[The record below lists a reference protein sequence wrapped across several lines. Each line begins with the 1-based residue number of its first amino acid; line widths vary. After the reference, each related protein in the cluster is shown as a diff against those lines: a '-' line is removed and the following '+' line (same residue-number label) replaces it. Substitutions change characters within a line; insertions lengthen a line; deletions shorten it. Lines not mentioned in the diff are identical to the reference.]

1 MAYKYDSDLEFL
13 KRLSSNDLKDLFDV
27 LVYDED
33 GTLRMNEELTSS
45 TEYQRYGHDYAKYP
59 RRIAEELQHYGG
71 NSFMNFFRNEGVLY
85 KEILCDAC
93 DHLDI
98 NYNERSATSLIEQ
111 NMLSKLLKDSLEK
124 MSGREI
130 KELCDGLGMT
140 NIDKVIGENKQVLIA
155 SVLTLFKAGG
165 SHSYALAVSVADAM
179 VRQTLGHGLSSVV
192 GKVALKKTLGIL
204 AGPIGWVITGALVS
218 INLAG
223 PAYRVTVPACVLVAT
238 LRKKLKAEE
247 AKLKAEQARLKAEQA
262 RLKAERAR
270 LKAERARLKAE
281 QEADKTEKMW
291 YLSIISIVLIGLV
304 VLAVFYM
311 KGKHHSSDNPNN
323 NPKSGV
329 EKLKNPSHKN

>member
-1 MAYKYDSDLEFL
+1 MHGYRYDSDLEFL
-13 KRLSSNDLKDLFDV
+13 RRLSSNDLKDLFDA

-33 GTLRMNEELTSS
+33 GTLRINEELTNS
-45 TEYQRYGHDYAKYP
+45 TEYKRYGRDYAKYP
-59 RRIAEELQHYGG
+59 RRIAEELQCYGS
-71 NSFMNFFRNEGVLY
+71 NTFINFFRDEGVLY

-93 DHLDI
+93 DHLKV
-98 NYNERSATSLIEQ
+98 NYHEESPTSLIEK

-130 KELCDGLGMT
+130 KELGHELGMT

-155 SVLTLFKAGG
+155 SVLTLFQAGG
-165 SHSYALAVSVADAM
+165 SHSYALAISVADAM

-204 AGPIGWVITGALVS
+204 AGPIGWVITGVLVS

-238 LRKKLKAEE
+238 LRKKLKAEQE
-247 AKLKAEQARLKAEQA
+247 ARLKAEQA
-262 RLKAERAR
+262 
-270 LKAERARLKAE
+270 E
-281 QEADKTEKMW
+281 QEANEKKMW
-291 YLSIISIVLIGLV
+291 YLVIIFCILIGLA

-311 KGKHHSSDNPNN
+311 KGKHHSSNDPSN

-329 EKLKNPSHKN
+329 ENLKNPSHKN

>member
-1 MAYKYDSDLEFL
+1 MI
-13 KRLSSNDLKDLFDV
+13 
-27 LVYDED
+27 
-33 GTLRMNEELTSS
+33 SS

-59 RRIAEELQHYGG
+59 RKIAEELQRYGG

-124 MSGREI
+124 MSRREI

-192 GKVALKKTLGIL
+192 GKVVLKKTLGIL

-238 LRKKLKAEE
+238 LRKKLKAEQE
-247 AKLKAEQARLKAEQA
+247 AEQARLKAEQA
-262 RLKAERAR
+262 EQEAK
-270 LKAERARLKAE
+270 LKAE

-291 YLSIISIVLIGLV
+291 YLAIISIVLIGLA

-311 KGKHHSSDNPNN
+311 KGKHHSSNNPNN

-329 EKLKNPSHKN
+329 EKLKNPSRKN

>member
-1 MAYKYDSDLEFL
+1 
-13 KRLSSNDLKDLFDV
+13 
-27 LVYDED
+27 
-33 GTLRMNEELTSS
+33 
-45 TEYQRYGHDYAKYP
+45 
-59 RRIAEELQHYGG
+59 
-71 NSFMNFFRNEGVLY
+71 MNFFRNEGVLY

-93 DHLDI
+93 DHLKV
-98 NYNERSATSLIEQ
+98 NYNEKSATSLIEQ

-130 KELCDGLGMT
+130 KELTHELGMT

-238 LRKKLKAEE
+238 LRL
-247 AKLKAEQARLKAEQA
+247 KLKAEQE
-262 RLKAERAR
+262 
-270 LKAERARLKAE
+270 ARLKAE
-281 QEADKTEKMW
+281 QERLEQAKRLAKQKAEREANKTKKMW
-291 YLSIISIVLIGLV
+291 CLVIVFCILIDLA
-304 VLAVFYM
+304 VLAVFFI
-311 KGKHHSSDNPNN
+311 KGKHQPNN